1 MLIPAR
7 LGARCPTHWSASTRG
22 PGSPEPSFGSGP
34 LLKTVYRPILA
45 ATAASLKLL
54 FSLLPTDT
62 TLLFNI
68 HLNISNIL
76 DMQIL
81 AMF

>member
-1 MLIPAR
+1 MRSLAAKVVSVFVRRPQATAR
-7 LGARCPTHWSASTRG
+7 IVCLHKTD
-22 PGSPEPSFGSGP
+22 SGWLP
-34 LLKTVYRPILA
+34 LLISAEAVTGLP
-45 ATAASLKLL
+45 TSLKLL

-68 HLNISNIL
+68 HLNISNIF

-81 AMF
+81 AVF